1 MLDSDPRQSQFILSS
16 PAKINLHLEILG
28 IRADGF
34 HELAM
39 VMQSVDLADTLF
51 FKANSNARISLTC
64 NNPRLVTDEKNLIIQ
79 AAQLLKSRSG
89 LPNLGAIIGLEKRI
103 PIGAGL
109 AGGSSNCAATLIGLN
124 KLWNLEY
131 TPIQLLNLATELGSD
146 IPFTMKGGSQ
156 FCFGRGEVL
165 EFIDNLKIKAPNLA
179 ILIIKSPE
187 TSVSTPW
194 AFKQY
199 KEARQNQYLTEESDF
214 DLRRQILRKGQ
225 LTLAL
230 KGQAPF
236 PAIQNDLQEIV
247 EEHEES
253 VRQGLNLL
261 KSRTESLAIA
271 MSGSGPSLFALFD
284 TLESAQVAQF
294 QLAVTLRD
302 QGYES
307 WCTSL
312 LSHGIYLDD
321 CNE

>member
-28 IRADGF
+28 IRPDGF

-51 FKANSNARISLTC
+51 FKATGNSRIALTC
-64 NNPRLVTDEKNLIIQ
+64 NNSKLVTDENNLIIQ

-89 LPNLGAIIGLEKRI
+89 SPDLGAIIGLEKRI

-124 KLWNLEY
+124 KLWNIKY
-131 TPIQLLNLATELGSD
+131 TPAQLLNLAAELGSD
-146 IPFTMKGGSQ
+146 IPFTIKGGTQ

-165 EFIDNLKIKAPNLA
+165 ESIDNLKTKVPKLA
-179 ILIIKSPE
+179 TLIIKSPH
-187 TSVSTPW
+187 TSISTPW

-199 KEARQNQYLTEESDF
+199 KEVRQDQYLTEESDF
-214 DLRRQILRKGQ
+214 DLRRQILRKSQ
-225 LTLAL
+225 LILSL
-230 KGQAPF
+230 QGQAPF
-236 PAIQNDLQEIV
+236 LSIQNDLQGIV
-247 EEHEES
+247 EEYEQS

-294 QLAVTLRD
+294 QLAATLRD

-312 LSHGIYLDD
+312 LSHGIHLDD